1 MRIFL
6 YIFLGYLS
14 IVQTYA
20 LSIDIQGNSN
30 NILGIDNTRLREGR
44 VGLSDIPL
52 AIRNAI
58 DFFMGIAATVAVIF
72 IVIGAYKIL
81 FGSLQQDKTKGR
93 DTIIAA
99 LGGFALAALSWMIIR
114 LIISNFS

>member
-1 MRIFL
+1 MKALMYTIL
-6 YIFLGYLS
+6 WYMS
-14 IVQTYA
+14 IAWVHA
-20 LSIDIQGNSN
+20 SSG
-30 NILGIDNTRLREGR
+30 NILWISNYRLRSGR
-44 VGLSDIPL
+44 VWLSDIPF

-58 DFFMGIAATVAVIF
+58 DFFMWIAATIAVIF

-99 LGGFALAALSWMIIR
+99 LWGFALAALSWMIIR